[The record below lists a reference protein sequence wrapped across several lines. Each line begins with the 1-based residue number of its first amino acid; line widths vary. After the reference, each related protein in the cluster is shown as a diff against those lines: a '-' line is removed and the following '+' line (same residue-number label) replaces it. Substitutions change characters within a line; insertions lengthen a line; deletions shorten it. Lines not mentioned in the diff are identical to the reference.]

1 MTESQAGMPRHHL
14 CTLESELPDFVQH
27 AGQESDLPHLLT
39 QTEQVTAV
47 DRQQK
52 LPQPWT
58 FVGRSACQARRPRM
72 LSSRHAHLL
81 AGMAAAALPAA
92 LWGPAGLTSSLAAAA
107 HPVTQDVVLTCW
119 AK

>member
-1 MTESQAGMPRHHL
+1 MTESQAGMPRHCL
-14 CTLESELPDFVQH
+14 CACELELPDSVRH

-58 FVGRSACQARRPRM
+58 FVGRSAA
-72 LSSRHAHLL
+72 SHVAHLCG
-81 AGMAAAALPAA
+81 APSM
-92 LWGPAGLTSSLAAAA
+92 
-107 HPVTQDVVLTCW
+107 LTCRLVW
-119 AK
+119 QLQPHLLLGGAQQALLVLWQLLLSLSHKMLF